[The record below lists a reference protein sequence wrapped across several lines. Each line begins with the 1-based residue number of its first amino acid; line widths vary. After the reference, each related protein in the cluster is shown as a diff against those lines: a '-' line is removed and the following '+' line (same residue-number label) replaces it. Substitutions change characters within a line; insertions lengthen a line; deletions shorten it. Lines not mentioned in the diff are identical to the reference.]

1 MTYCIGVMLDKGMIF
16 ASDSRTN
23 AGVDNFA
30 KFCKMTVF
38 ERRGNRVVVLLSS
51 GNLAGT
57 QAVISVLRQ
66 RCADGDAAT
75 NLLGA
80 RTMFDVVRLVSD
92 ATRDIEK
99 RDAGYLE
106 GNSIRFNASFIVGG
120 QIVGE
125 PIRLFRTYAEGNFI
139 EAGTDTPFFQ
149 TGETKYGKPILD
161 RVLTQDTP
169 LADATKCVLVSFD
182 STMRSNLSV
191 GMPIDLI
198 CYERDS
204 LEVQWRRRFD
214 EGDPYFT
221 ALSDEWGEGVRQ
233 RVSPFARAALVTGC
247 HVDTFIITCEH
258 GGNRIPAP
266 YRRLF
271 RGQRALLDSHRG
283 YDPGSLVMSK
293 ALASAFAAPLVASTV
308 SRLLID
314 LNRSIGHPQLFS
326 AVTRAAPAQTR
337 AQIVEQHYRPYR
349 MQVERLIGQA
359 VARGHRVI
367 HISSHSF
374 TAELDGRVRGADV
387 GLLYHPGRRGEA
399 EVCAR
404 WKETLAA
411 LAPELRVRRNYPY
424 TGKGDGLTSHLRVR
438 FAQCDYVGIELEVN
452 QGIVFA
458 AGRRWMALRRML
470 IDSLR
475 TACAA

>member
-38 ERRGNRVVVLLSS
+38 ERRGNRVIVLLSS

-75 NLLGA
+75 NLMGA

-92 ATRDIEK
+92 AMRDIEN

-106 GNSIRFNASFIVGG
+106 ENNIRFNASFIVGG
-120 QIVGE
+120 QIDGE

-161 RVLTQDTP
+161 RVLTQHTP

-221 ALSDEWGEGVRQ
+221 ALSDEWGEGTRKV
-233 RVSPFARAALVTGC
+233 
-247 HVDTFIITCEH
+247 
-258 GGNRIPAP
+258 
-266 YRRLF
+266 F
-271 RGQRALLDSHRG
+271 RHL
-283 YDPGSLVMSK
+283 
-293 ALASAFAAPLVASTV
+293 
-308 SRLLID
+308 
-314 LNRSIGHPQLFS
+314 
-326 AVTRAAPAQTR
+326 
-337 AQIVEQHYRPYR
+337 
-349 MQVERLIGQA
+349 
-359 VARGHRVI
+359 
-367 HISSHSF
+367 
-374 TAELDGRVRGADV
+374 
-387 GLLYHPGRRGEA
+387 
-399 EVCAR
+399 
-404 WKETLAA
+404 
-411 LAPELRVRRNYPY
+411 PELR
-424 TGKGDGLTSHLRVR
+424 
-438 FAQCDYVGIELEVN
+438 
-452 QGIVFA
+452 
-458 AGRRWMALRRML
+458 W
-470 IDSLR
+470 
-475 TACAA
+475 